1 MQELFDDRLDAG
13 RRLGAALQGLDL
25 RDPVVLAL
33 PRGGVPVG
41 AEVARLLK
49 APLDLV
55 LVRKIGAPSQP
66 ELAVAAVAEGVEP
79 ALEVD
84 DLTLRLAGASMD
96 HVRQQIPAHLA
107 EIARRRRV
115 YLKDRA
121 PLELSGRTAVLVD
134 DGIATGTTMR
144 AAIQAVRRRHPARL
158 VVAVPVAPPGEA
170 ARLRRV
176 VDDCVC
182 LAEPAFFGA
191 VGAHYRRFEQTT
203 DAEVIDLMEH
213 T

>member
-1 MQELFDDRLDAG
+1 MQELFDDRVDAG
-13 RRLGAALQGLDL
+13 RQLGAALKRLGL

-41 AEVARLLK
+41 AEVARVLE

-66 ELAVAAVAEGVEP
+66 ELAIAAVAEGAEP
-79 ALEVD
+79 VLEVD
-84 DLTLRLAGASMD
+84 GLSLRHAGATRD
-96 HVRQQIPAHLA
+96 YVHRQIPAHVA
-107 EIARRRRV
+107 EMARRRHV
-115 YLKDRA
+115 YLKDRPPMA
-121 PLELSGRTAVLVD
+121 LRDRTAVLVD

-144 AAIQAVRRRHPARL
+144 AAILAVRQRHPARL
-158 VVAVPVAPPGEA
+158 VVAVPVAPPGES
-170 ARLRRV
+170 ARLRQV

-182 LAEPAFFGA
+182 LAEPAFFAA
-191 VGAHYRRFEQTT
+191 VGAHYRRFDQTS